1 MGPAEHFASNQSV
14 SGLFFSPPG
23 DKAMC
28 GVGESH
34 ARFLLL
40 KNNVSIASR
49 DFIEYLR
56 RENKEI
62 YLISG
67 GFHCL
72 IDPVAEELSIPMNH
86 LFANKL
92 HFDFN
97 GNYAGFDTNQPT
109 SRSGGKGE
117 AITQIRM
124 FNSSQLQTRSNL
136 NIVMIGGKASTN
148 YDARVLSE
156 TNIFVIEKC
165 FSSEDGA
172 TDLETV
178 PPADHFIGS

>member
-23 DKAMC
+23 DKTMC
-28 GVGESH
+28 GVSESR
-34 ARFLLL
+34 ASFLPL
-40 KNNVSIASR
+40 KNNVSTVSR

-67 GFHCL
+67 GFHSL
-72 IDPVAEELSIPMNH
+72 IDPVAEELGIPMNH

-92 HFDFN
+92 LFDFN

-136 NIVMIGGKASTN
+136 NIVMIGGKSSTN
-148 YDARVLSE
+148 YDARVLCLK
-156 TNIFVIEKC
+156 FVFLPKT
-165 FSSEDGA
+165 A
-172 TDLETV
+172 QPTWRPYL
-178 PPADHFIGS
+178 PPITSLVCN

>member
-1 MGPAEHFASNQSV
+1 MIRRSSFR
-14 SGLFFSPPG
+14 
-23 DKAMC
+23 
-28 GVGESH
+28 GVWESH
-34 ARFLLL
+34 SAFVHL
-40 KNNVSIASR
+40 KNNVSFVSR
-49 DFIEYLR
+49 SFIEHLR
-56 RENKEI
+56 REGKEI

-72 IDPVAEELSIPMNH
+72 IDPVAEELAIPMNH

-92 HFDFN
+92 LFDFN

-124 FNSSQLQTRSNL
+124 FNLSQLETRNNL
-136 NIVMIGGKASTN
+136 NIVMIGGKASQN

-156 TNIFVIEKC
+156 KNIFVIVFC
-165 FSSEDGA
+165 F
-172 TDLETV
+172 
-178 PPADHFIGS
+178 F